1 MIARQK
7 SNIYLNA
14 SQLLIDKNEALNC
27 SIALAYYSVF
37 VYMKHLIANVKNS
50 PLSYEESKFK
60 GKNAHNELRKKAIEE
75 RIQSEEWKDLD
86 KRVKKLHDL
95 RVEAEY
101 SDRIFNREEAIEYN
115 NEADYLRKRLKYFY
129 NALLLDDYK

>member
-1 MIARQK
+1 MIVRQK

-37 VYMKHLIANVKNS
+37 VYMKHLLANVKKN
-50 PLSYEESKFK
+50 PISYEESKFE
-60 GKNAHNELRKKAIEE
+60 GKQVHNELRKKAIEE
-75 RIQSEEWKDLD
+75 RIKSEEWKDLD

-101 SDRIFNREEAIEYN
+101 SGRNFDREEAMKYN
-115 NEADYLRKRLKYFY
+115 KEADYLRKRLKYFY
-129 NALLLDDYK
+129 NSLLLDDFK